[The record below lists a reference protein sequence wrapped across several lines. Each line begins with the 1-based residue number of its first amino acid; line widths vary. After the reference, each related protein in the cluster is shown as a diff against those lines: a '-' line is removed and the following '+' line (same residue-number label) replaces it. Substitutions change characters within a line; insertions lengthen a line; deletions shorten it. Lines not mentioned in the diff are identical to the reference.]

1 MPQEI
6 YLQDEGNLYQVD
18 VTGPSYGA
26 VTIYFG
32 SSFTLRLDEKNIDKL
47 RELLYEVSRDL
58 ALARVAKA
66 EGEKDG
72 DV

>member
-1 MPQEI
+1 MPQDI
-6 YLQDEGNLYQVD
+6 YLQDEGNLYQVEVD
-18 VTGPSYGA
+18 GPSHGA
-26 VTIYFG
+26 VTIHFG

-72 DV
+72 NV